1 MIISIIIGYK
11 WRDKIL
17 QFKAQRKFGYVFIII
32 GTLMFLFNGILFLA
46 DKSKD
51 YTTFVIAIILFYYGF
66 TKIRNKKEEN

>member
-1 MIISIIIGYK
+1 
-11 WRDKIL
+11 L
-17 QFKAQRKFGYVFIII
+17 QPKAQRKFGYVFIIL
-32 GTLMFLFNGILFLA
+32 GVLMFLFNGILFLA